1 MELVAATLSY
11 SNLIFVIGAILAAI
25 ATILIWTV
33 LNLTA
38 KIKHGPKIRPSSSIG
53 SKTQNKEPKSITY
66 RLRGIPHYRKVPGV
80 ESLVRRALE
89 LENDV
94 QVQVQSLASS
104 PYMQNGKIA
113 TLRLSRIPVCL
124 SSDISRG
131 EWLFDVPDD
140 EQQDHP
146 VISLVFD
153 THFRGFTPLHSEDD
167 ADCEIEYVPIFTA
180 RRRLAE

>member
-140 EQQDHP
+140 EQQGHP
-146 VISLVFD
+146 AISLVFD